1 MIERNMEERRNT
13 NYPSQLGLKRTE
25 GGLVQTSP
33 LNWKSRLMVAS
44 RLPPKETESEE
55 SVDFTSAERELDL
68 GGREVQMQ
76 EKKKGISNLSS
87 S

>member
-1 MIERNMEERRNT
+1 
-13 NYPSQLGLKRTE
+13 
-25 GGLVQTSP
+25 
-33 LNWKSRLMVAS
+33 MVAS
-44 RLPPKETESEE
+44 RLPPKETEREE

-68 GGREVQMQ
+68 GGREVQMP